1 VRFKIDENLP
11 PEAST
16 LLQNSGHDA
25 LTVWEQRLQGRPDLT
40 IARVCQEEQR
50 IFITLDLDFAD
61 IRTYPPN
68 QYSGLIVMRLNSQSR
83 TSVLRALQGLLPILE
98 KERIDGHLWI
108 VDETTV
114 RIHGEGENGR

>member
-1 VRFKIDENLP
+1 MRFKIDENLP
-11 PEAST
+11 PESSAF
-16 LLQNSGHDA
+16 LQNSGHDA
-25 LTVWEQRLQGRPDLT
+25 LTVWDQKLQGQLDLT

-61 IRTYPPN
+61 IRTYPPD

-114 RIHGEGENGR
+114 RIHGGG